1 METYLSQ
8 DHVVKLYFEI
18 MDSIPDDIVDEQFQA
33 LLCQDKMT
41 ECSSSVLNVSLVDIS
56 S

>member
-41 ECSSSVLNVSLVDIS
+41 ECSSSVLNVSLVHIS